1 MARLLSLN
9 VGMPKDVPWQ
19 GRTVHTGIFKH
30 PVEGARM
37 ARRLNVDGD
46 GQGDI
51 GGHGGEQRAVMVYQR
66 QSYDYWR
73 QELGRDDLEYGN
85 FGENFTVDGLLDDE
99 VHIGDRYRIGDAEF
113 EVSQPRVTC
122 FRVALRLNEPEMPA
136 LLVARRRP
144 GFYFRVIKEG
154 EVRAGDE
161 ITRVAVGRHEMNVAD
176 IDALL
181 YLPERDVVR
190 LRKAVDIPALSPGW
204 RASFQDLLSP
214 KEEPAAAGWPGFRPL
229 RVTRIVSESSTIAS
243 IHLSTP
249 DGSTLP
255 TPLPGQFLT
264 LKAADQ
270 VRSYSLSAASSAEY
284 RISVKRD
291 GVVSTFLHT
300 RLNVGDTLDAAAPRG
315 DFTLQDNNSPVVL
328 LSAGVGV
335 TPVLAML
342 RALAGSKREVWWLH
356 TTRSAAEHAFRD
368 EAHDLL
374 AGLESHEHI
383 YHTFEGN
390 RLNGA
395 ALAQLSLP
403 ANASAYMCGPSG
415 FMDDMTAALRGLGI
429 TDVHSELFGALPAI
443 NPGIVGETPTT
454 PHQPLGPVGPGPR
467 ITFARSGL
475 TVPWRSDFDNLLE
488 LAEACDVPT
497 RWACRTGVC
506 HTCVTPL
513 LSGEIRYQPDPLE
526 LPAAGSA
533 LVCCARPTEDV
544 VLDL

>member
-1 MARLLSLN
+1 
-9 VGMPKDVPWQ
+9 MPKDVPWQ

-46 GQGDI
+46 GQGDL

-73 QELGRDDLEYGN
+73 EELGRDDLEYGS

-122 FRVALRLNEPEMPA
+122 FRVALRLNEPEMPS
-136 LLVARRRP
+136 LLVARHRP
-144 GFYFRVIKEG
+144 GFYLRVIKEG

-161 ITRVAVGRHEMNVAD
+161 ITRIAVGRHEMNVAD

-181 YLPERDVVR
+181 YLPKRDVVQ
-190 LRKAVDIPALSPGW
+190 LCKAVDIPALSPGW

-214 KEEPAAAGWPGFRPL
+214 NAKPVAEGWPGFRPL
-229 RVTRIVSESSTIAS
+229 RVTEIVPESSTITS
-243 IHLSTP
+243 VHLSTP
-249 DGSTLP
+249 DSSRLP
-255 TPLPGQFLT
+255 HPQPGQFLT
-264 LKAADQ
+264 LRAAAQ
-270 VRSYSLSAASSAEY
+270 VRSYSLSAVSDTEY

-300 RLNVGDTLDAAAPRG
+300 QLSVGDTLDVASPRG
-315 DFTLQDNNSPVVL
+315 DFTLQDNDSPVVL

-342 RALAGSKREVWWLH
+342 RALADSEREVWWLH

-374 AGLESHEHI
+374 TGLNAHEHV
-383 YHTFEGN
+383 YYTSEGD
-390 RLNGA
+390 RLNRE
-395 ALAQLSLP
+395 ALAKLSLP
-403 ANASAYMCGPSG
+403 ANASAYLCGPAG
-415 FMDDMTAALRGLGI
+415 FMDDMTAALHDLGL

-443 NPGIVGETPTT
+443 NPGIVGAVPTT
-454 PHQPLGPVGPGPR
+454 PHQPDGPVGTGPR

-475 TVPWRSDFDNLLE
+475 TVPWRSDFDSLLE
-488 LAEACDVPT
+488 LAEACDVST

-513 LSGEIRYQPDPLE
+513 LSGGIQYRPDPLE
-526 LPAAGSA
+526 PPAPGSA
-533 LVCCARPTEDV
+533 LVCCARPSDDL